1 MPCLTQFM
9 HFRGNVRLSIYG
21 GGTFDDPNV
30 RFIAKHCLISCLSS
44 LDKSREFSTPMV
56 KDCIVGV
63 FEVGACFL
71 TPMVST

>member
-9 HFRGNVRLSIYG
+9 HLQG
-21 GGTFDDPNV
+21 NV

-71 TPMVST
+71 TPMVSA